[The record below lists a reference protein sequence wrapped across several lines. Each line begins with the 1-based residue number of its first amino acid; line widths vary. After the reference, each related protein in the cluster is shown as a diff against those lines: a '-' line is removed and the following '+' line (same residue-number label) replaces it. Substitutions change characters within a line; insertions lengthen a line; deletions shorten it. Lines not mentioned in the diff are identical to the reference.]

1 MRREVERVYCQMLTR
16 IVRAPK
22 SLSQK
27 GRLPI
32 WIISPDYPVYKHEKK
47 ALRDVAVN
55 DGLHMSGVALIPPGS
70 RLRQRLDHHLRD
82 NKRLYLQPDSPLCR
96 IHAEPITETPEQ
108 VADYSLKSVKRSR
121 TSIDDILVLT
131 GA

>member
-1 MRREVERVYCQMLTR
+1 MRESGLRLVLLSGLRYWPNGTPTSSPSCSTTLAGLKPLFWIKCDGRSSGSIARCLPASFELLNL
-16 IVRAPK
+16 
-22 SLSQK
+22 SLK
-27 GRLPI
+27 K
-32 WIISPDYPVYKHEKK
+32 VKK

-96 IHAEPITETPEQ
+96 IHAEPITETPE
-108 VADYSLKSVKRSR
+108 
-121 TSIDDILVLT
+121 
-131 GA
+131 